1 MEGQWLMTSSG
12 TRRRWW
18 LTVGVVLAAALALA
32 GTALAVGPRHAGP
45 GDGGTGVTPVGYRVT
60 PVGRQTNLGDLPL
73 GAVVSPDG
81 RWLVVS
87 NDGQIAQSL
96 QVVDIATSKVT
107 QTLSYPAPKALF
119 VGLVFARDG
128 KTLYASGGGDN
139 IIRRYAVTGGTLS
152 EGTPIPL
159 PTTNPAG
166 MKINPFPAGIALTP
180 DGHRLL
186 VADQQA
192 DALSVVDLATGAV
205 HTSPAGHRPSA
216 VVASADGHSA
226 YVSDQGADTV
236 AVFDLTGPEPAPQK
250 TLTVGTHPNKV
261 VASTDGRTLYVANG
275 DSDEIS
281 VIDAATAA
289 VTRTISLA
297 PYQGA
302 QVGSNPD
309 ALTVSRDGHTLY
321 VANAGNND
329 VAVIDPASGQVTG
342 LIPTG
347 WYPTALVATDRALLI
362 TNGKGL
368 GAGPNN
374 GPGHPN
380 PYDPT
385 TPTPDQYAGSMMVG
399 TLSTV
404 PIPAGNGQL
413 KKWTAQVARNDGFDS
428 HGDVHAQGQG
438 SAIVPRTVGERSPIQ
453 HVIYVVKENR
463 TYDQV
468 FGSLGKGNGD
478 PTLNLFGPESAP
490 NARTLE
496 AGYATLDNFYA
507 DAEVSAQGWNW
518 TVAANSNPYS
528 EQVWPANYSPRGA
541 PYPSESSD
549 PATAPNRDPA
559 QAYIW
564 DRLAA
569 ANISFR
575 NYGFY
580 VNTQPDGSSKATDP
594 LLDAHTDHA
603 FRGFDLACPDSPNSF
618 TPRKT
623 TCGPPRYTEW
633 KKEFDSY
640 VTGNNLP
647 TVELVRLPND
657 HNAGTTRGA
666 PTPRAYTADN
676 DWALGQLVDTVSHS
690 KYWANTA
697 IFVTEDDAQ
706 DGPDHIDAHRT
717 VAEVISPYTRTGRV
731 DSTFYSTASMLRTIE
746 LIVGLRPLTQ
756 FDAYATPMLAAF
768 TDKPNPTPYTA
779 TKPTQNLQEVNPVNA
794 PFSAQSELQD
804 LTKEDQINMQQFNQ
818 ATWAST
824 KGANTPMPVPQ
835 HTVFPAP
842 ADNQSATTPH
852 QPDPATQG
860 PATGD
865 GDGDGDGD
873 GH

>member
-1 MEGQWLMTSSG
+1 MTSSG
-12 TRRRWW
+12 IRRRWRMIM
-18 LTVGVVLAAALALA
+18 GIALA
-32 GTALAVGPRHAGP
+32 GTLGLGGTALAMGLQHAGP
-45 GDGGTGVTPVGYRVT
+45 GGDGTGVTPIGYTVT
-60 PVGRQTNLGDLPL
+60 PAGKQTNLGDLPL
-73 GAVVSPDG
+73 GAVSSPDG

-87 NDGQIAQSL
+87 NDGQGAQSL
-96 QVVDIATSKVT
+96 QVIDTTSSKVT

-119 VGLVFARDG
+119 VGLVFAPDG
-128 KTLYASGGGDN
+128 KTLYASGGGN
-139 IIRRYAVTGGTLS
+139 NVIRQYSVTGGTLT

-159 PTTNPAG
+159 PTTNPDG
-166 MKINPFPAGIALTP
+166 VKINPLPAGIAITP
-180 DGHRLL
+180 DGQRLL

-192 DALSVVDLATGAV
+192 DALSVVDLPSGTV
-205 HTSPAGHRPSA
+205 HTSAAGHRPYA
-216 VVASADGHSA
+216 VVASPDGHSA
-226 YVSDQGADTV
+226 YVTDQGSDTV
-236 AVFDLTGPEPAPQK
+236 SVLDLTGPEPAPQK
-250 TLTVGTHPNKV
+250 TITVGTHPNKAV
-261 VASTDGRTLYVANG
+261 PSADGRTLYVANG

-297 PYQGA
+297 PYRGA

-309 ALTVSRDGHTLY
+309 ALTVSPNGRTLY

-329 VAVIDPASGQVTG
+329 VAVIDLASGQVNG
-342 LIPTG
+342 LIPTA
-347 WYPTALVATDRALLI
+347 WYPTALVATDRALFI

-380 PYDPT
+380 PYDPK
-385 TPTPDQYAGSMMVG
+385 TPTPGQYAGSMMVG

-404 PIPAGNGQL
+404 SIPAGNGQL
-413 KKWTAQVARNDGFDS
+413 KKWTEQVVRNDGFDS
-428 HGDVHAQGQG
+428 HGDVRAGG
-438 SAIVPRTVGERSPIQ
+438 RFSAIVPGNAGQHSPIQ

-478 PTLNLFGPESAP
+478 PTLNLFGNESAP

-496 AGYATLDNFYA
+496 SGYVTLDNFYA

-528 EQVWPANYSPRGA
+528 EQVWPGNYSGRGA
-541 PYPSESSD
+541 PYPSESND
-549 PATAPNRDPA
+549 PAIAPNRDPA

-569 ANISFR
+569 GNVSFR

-594 LLDAHTDHA
+594 VLDANTDHA

-618 TPRKT
+618 TPRKAN
-623 TCGPPRYTEW
+623 CGSPRFTEW

-640 VTGNNLP
+640 VAGNNLP
-647 TVELVRLPND
+647 TVEMVRLPND
-657 HNAGTTRGA
+657 HNAGTTPGA
-666 PTPRAYTADN
+666 PSPRAYTADN
-676 DWALGQLVDTVSHS
+676 DWALGQLVDAVSHS
-690 KYWANTA
+690 KYWASTA

-706 DGPDHIDAHRT
+706 DGPDHVDAHRT
-717 VAEVISPYTRTGRV
+717 VAEMISPYTRTGRV

-746 LIVGLRPLTQ
+746 LIVGLRALTQ

-768 TDKPNPTPYTA
+768 SNKPNTTPYTA

-794 PFSAQSELQD
+794 PLAAESQAQD
-804 LTKEDQINMQQFNQ
+804 LTREDQINMQQFNQ
-818 ATWAST
+818 ATWASV
-824 KGANTPMPVPQ
+824 KGANTPMPAPR

-842 ADNQSATTPH
+842 AGDQPQTPAQPGAAT
-852 QPDPATQG
+852 QVPATS
-860 PATGD
+860 
-865 GDGDGDGD
+865 DGD

>member
-1 MEGQWLMTSSG
+1 MTSSG
-12 TRRRWW
+12 AKRRWRIM
-18 LTVGVVLAAALALA
+18 VGVTLAATVAMG
-32 GTALAVGPRHAGP
+32 GTALAVGLQRAGP
-45 GDGGTGVTPVGYRVT
+45 GDDGTGVTPIGYTVT
-60 PVGRQTNLGDLPL
+60 PVGKQTNLGDLPL
-73 GAVVSPDG
+73 GAVSSPDG

-87 NDGQIAQSL
+87 NDGQGAQSL
-96 QVVDIATSKVT
+96 QVIDTTISKVT

-119 VGLVFARDG
+119 VGLAFAQDG
-128 KTLYASGGGDN
+128 KTLYASGGGN
-139 IIRRYAVTGGTLS
+139 NLIRRYTVNGGTLT
-152 EGTPIPL
+152 ETTPIPL

-166 MKINPFPAGIALTP
+166 AKINPLPAGIALTS
-180 DGHRLL
+180 DGQRLL

-205 HTSPAGHRPSA
+205 HTTAAGHRPYG

-226 YVSDQGADTV
+226 YVTDQGANTV
-236 AVFDLTGPEPAPQK
+236 SVLDLTGPEPAEQK
-250 TLTVGTHPNKV
+250 TITVGTHPNKAV
-261 VASTDGRTLYVANG
+261 PSADGRTLYVANG

-281 VIDAATAA
+281 VIDTATAA
-289 VTRTISLA
+289 VTRTIGLA
-297 PYQGA
+297 PYRGA

-309 ALTVSRDGHTLY
+309 AVALSRDGHTLY

-329 VAVIDPASGQVTG
+329 VAVIDLASGHVEG

-347 WYPTALVATDRALLI
+347 WYPTALVATDRALLV

-380 PYDPT
+380 PYDPK

-404 PIPAGNGQL
+404 AIPARDDQL
-413 KKWTAQVARNDGFDS
+413 EKWTGQVARNDGFDS
-428 HGDVHAQGQG
+428 HGDVRAQGRS
-438 SAIVPRTVGERSPIQ
+438 SAIVPRTAGDRSPIQ

-478 PTLNLFGPESAP
+478 PKLNLFGPESAP
-490 NARTLE
+490 NARALE
-496 AGYATLDNFYA
+496 NNYVTLDNFYA

-564 DRLAA
+564 DRLAGA
-569 ANISFR
+569 HISFR

-594 LLDAHTDHA
+594 ALDANTDPA

-618 TPRKT
+618 TPRKAN
-623 TCGPPRYTEW
+623 CGPATARFTEW
-633 KKEFDSY
+633 KKEFDGY
-640 VTGNNLP
+640 VAGNNLP
-647 TVELVRLPND
+647 TVELLRLPND
-657 HNAGTTRGA
+657 HNAGTTPGA

-676 DWALGQLVDTVSHS
+676 DWALGQLVDAVSHS

-706 DGPDHIDAHRT
+706 NGPYHIDAHRT
-717 VAEVISPYTRTGRV
+717 VAEVISPYTHTGRV

-746 LIVGLRPLTQ
+746 LIVGLHPLTQ

-768 TDKPNPTPYTA
+768 TNKPDPTPYTA

-794 PFSAQSELQD
+794 PMAAQSQTQD
-804 LTKEDQINMQQFNQ
+804 LTKEDQINMQQFNE
-818 ATWAST
+818 ATWESI
-824 KGANTPMPVPQ
+824 KGPNTPMPAPQ
-835 HTVFPAP
+835 HNIYPAP
-842 ADNQSATTPH
+842 ADEPAAAAPTQPGATA
-852 QPDPATQG
+852 QD

-865 GDGDGDGD
+865 GDG
-873 GH
+873 H

>member
-1 MEGQWLMTSSG
+1 MITGIT
-12 TRRRWW
+12 
-18 LTVGVVLAAALALA
+18 LAATLAMG
-32 GTALAVGPRHAGP
+32 GTALAVGLQHAGP
-45 GDGGTGVTPVGYRVT
+45 GDHGTGVTPIGFTVT
-60 PVGRQTNLGDLPL
+60 PAGTQTNLGDLPL
-73 GAVVSPDG
+73 GAVSSPDG

-87 NDGQIAQSL
+87 NDGQGAQSL
-96 QVVDIATSKVT
+96 QVIDITTRKVT

-119 VGLVFARDG
+119 VGLAFAPDG
-128 KTLYASGGGDN
+128 KTLYASGGGN
-139 IIRRYAVTGGTLS
+139 NLIRTYTVTGGTLT
-152 EGTPIPL
+152 EGASIPL
-159 PTTNPAG
+159 PTTNLAG
-166 MKINPFPAGIALTP
+166 KKINPLPAGIALTP
-180 DGHRLL
+180 DGQRLL

-192 DALSVVDLATGAV
+192 DALSVVDLATGTV
-205 HTSPAGHRPSA
+205 HTTPAGHRPYA

-226 YVSDQGADTV
+226 YVTDQGANTV
-236 AVFDLTGPEPAPQK
+236 SVLDLTGSEPAQQK
-250 TLTVGTHPNKV
+250 TITVGTHPNKEL
-261 VASTDGRTLYVANG
+261 ASADRRTLYVANG

-281 VIDAATAA
+281 VIDTATTA

-297 PYQGA
+297 PYRGA
-302 QVGSNPD
+302 PVGSNPD
-309 ALTVSRDGHTLY
+309 ALTLSRDGRTLY

-329 VAVIDPASGQVTG
+329 VAVIDVDSGHVDG
-342 LIPTG
+342 LIPTA
-347 WYPTALVATDRALLI
+347 WYPTGLVATDRALFI

-380 PYDPT
+380 PYDPN

-404 PIPAGNGQL
+404 ELPVGNGQL
-413 KKWTAQVARNDGFDS
+413 RKWTEQVARNAGFDS
-428 HGDVHAQGQG
+428 HGDVRAQGQ
-438 SAIVPRTVGERSPIQ
+438 SSVIVPGNAGQRSPIQ

-478 PTLNLFGPESAP
+478 PRLNLFGPESAP

-496 AGYATLDNFYA
+496 NNYVTLDNFYA

-528 EQVWPANYSPRGA
+528 EQVWPGNYSGRGA

-549 PATAPNRDPA
+549 PAIAPNRDPA

-580 VNTQPDGSSKATDP
+580 VDGTSKATEP
-594 LLDAHTDHA
+594 VLDANTDHD
-603 FRGFDLACPDSPNSF
+603 FRGFNLACPDSPNSF
-618 TPRKT
+618 TPPPT
-623 TCGPPRYTEW
+623 ANCGPRTARFSEW
-633 KKEFDSY
+633 QHEFNSY
-640 VTGNNLP
+640 VAGNNLP

-657 HNAGTTRGA
+657 HNAGTRTGA

-676 DWALGQLVDTVSHS
+676 DWALGQLVDAVSHS
-690 KYWANTA
+690 QYWANTA

-706 DGPDHIDAHRT
+706 EGPDHVDAHRT
-717 VAEVISPYTRTGRV
+717 VAEVISPYTHTGRV

-746 LIVGLRPLTQ
+746 LIVGLHPLTQ
-756 FDAYATPMLAAF
+756 FDAYATPMLAPF
-768 TDKPNPTPYTA
+768 THKPDLTPYTA
-779 TKPTQNLQEVNPVNA
+779 IKPTQNLQEVNPVNA
-794 PFSAQSELQD
+794 PMAAQSQAQD

-818 ATWAST
+818 ATWASINGT
-824 KGANTPMPVPQ
+824 HTPLPAPQ
-835 HTVFPAP
+835 HHVFPAP
-842 ADNQSATTPH
+842 ADEQAP
-852 QPDPATQG
+852 PAQG
-860 PATGD
+860 PATS
-865 GDGDGDGD
+865 DGD

>member
-1 MEGQWLMTSSG
+1 M
-12 TRRRWW
+12 
-18 LTVGVVLAAALALA
+18 GVALAATLALSGA
-32 GTALAVGPRHAGP
+32 ALAVGLHHAGP
-45 GDGGTGVTPVGYRVT
+45 GDDGPGDDGTGVTPIGYTVT
-60 PVGRQTNLGDLPL
+60 PAGKQTNLGDLPL
-73 GAVVSPDG
+73 GAVSSPDG

-87 NDGQIAQSL
+87 NDGQGAQSL
-96 QVVDIATSKVT
+96 QVIDTTTSKVT
-107 QTLSYPAPKALF
+107 QTLSYPAPQALF
-119 VGLVFARDG
+119 VGLAFTQDG
-128 KTLYASGGGDN
+128 KTLYASGGGN
-139 IIRRYAVTGGTLS
+139 NLIRRYTVTGGTLT
-152 EGTPIPL
+152 EGTPLSL

-166 MKINPFPAGIALTP
+166 AKINLLPAGIALTP

-186 VADQQA
+186 IADQQA
-192 DALSVVDLATGAV
+192 DAFSVVDLPTGTV
-205 HTSPAGHRPSA
+205 HTTAAGHRPYA
-216 VVASADGHSA
+216 VLASADGHRA
-226 YVSDQGADTV
+226 YVTNQGGNTV
-236 AVFDLTGPEPAPQK
+236 SVLDLTGPEPAEQK
-250 TLTVGTHPNKV
+250 TITVGTHPNKA
-261 VASTDGRTLYVANG
+261 VASADGRTLYVAGG

-281 VIDAATAA
+281 VIDAATVA

-297 PYQGA
+297 PYRGA

-309 ALTVSRDGHTLY
+309 ALALSLDGRTLY

-329 VAVIDPASGQVTG
+329 VAVIDLESGRVTG
-342 LIPTG
+342 LIPTA
-347 WYPTALVATDRALLI
+347 WYPTALVTGDRALFI

-380 PYDPT
+380 PYDSK
-385 TPTPDQYAGSMMVG
+385 TPTPNQYAGSMMVG

-404 PIPAGNGQL
+404 QIPAGNGQL
-413 KKWTAQVARNDGFDS
+413 KTWTEQVARNDGFDS
-428 HGDVHAQGQG
+428 HGDVRAEGHA
-438 SAIVPRTVGERSPIQ
+438 SSIVPRHAGERSPIQ

-490 NARTLE
+490 NARALE
-496 AGYATLDNFYA
+496 SEYATLDNFYA

-528 EQVWPANYSPRGA
+528 EQAWPGNYSARGA

-549 PATAPNRDPA
+549 PAIAPNRDPA

-569 ANISFR
+569 AKISFR

-580 VNTQPDGSSKATDP
+580 VQTQPDGSSKATDP
-594 LLDAHTDHA
+594 VLDANTDHA
-603 FRGFDLACPDSPNSF
+603 FRGFDLSCPDSPNSF
-618 TPRKT
+618 TPRIAN
-623 TCGPPRYTEW
+623 CGSPRFAEW
-633 KKEFDSY
+633 KKEFNGY
-640 VTGNNLP
+640 VKGNNLP
-647 TVELVRLPND
+647 TVELLRLPND
-657 HNAGTTRGA
+657 HNAGTKRGA
-666 PTPRAYTADN
+666 PTPRAYIADN
-676 DWALGQLVDTVSHS
+676 DWALGQVVDAVSHS
-690 KYWANTA
+690 KYWASTA

-706 DGPDHIDAHRT
+706 DGPDHVDAHRT

-731 DSTFYSTASMLRTIE
+731 DATFYSTASMLRTME

-756 FDAYATPMLAAF
+756 FDAYATPMLAVF
-768 TDKPNPTPYTA
+768 GTRPDLTPYTA
-779 TKPTQNLQEVNPVNA
+779 TKPTQDLREVNPVNA

-818 ATWAST
+818 AIWASV
-824 KGANTPMPVPQ
+824 KGTDTPMPAPQ

-842 ADNQSATTPH
+842 AVEQAATTPAH
-852 QPDPATQG
+852 PGAAAQGPDP
-860 PATGD
+860 D
-865 GDGDGDGD
+865 D